1 VSEWDESTDVGGGP
15 SVREPGG
22 RDRAYVIVL
31 TGLNVGEMFK
41 LGPEALIVGR
51 GDDVGI
57 KLSDDTASRRH
68 ASIQVIEGHAFVEDL
83 NSRNGTWINGERLEG
98 ARPLRDG
105 DKIQIGSATVLKF
118 TFHDE
123 YEESFQRRMFE
134 SSLRDPLTRAFNKR
148 YLLGRLESEY
158 RFAARHQQPLSLLLM
173 DIDHFKRVNDAH
185 GHLAGDQVL
194 AGMSRKIHDS
204 IRNEDVFAR
213 YGGEEFAILCR
224 SIEVDKAAAFAERL
238 RRAVETQ
245 DHPYEGQTIHITVSI
260 GVAGLPLAE
269 PHGEDPLE
277 LMAAADDALYAAK
290 KAGRNCVHLPDGL
303 PYRPVR

>member
-1 VSEWDESTDVGGGP
+1 
-15 SVREPGG
+15 
-22 RDRAYVIVL
+22 VL
-31 TGLNVGEMFK
+31 TGINVGEMFRV
-41 LGPEALIVGR
+41 GENALVVGR
-51 GDDVGI
+51 GEDAGI
-57 KLSDDTASRRH
+57 RLSDDAASRRH
-68 ASIQVIEGHAFVEDL
+68 ASLQVIDGHAFIEDL
-83 NSRNGTWINGERLEG
+83 GSRNGTWINGERIEG

-123 YEESFQRRMFE
+123 YEETFQRRMFE

-148 YLLGRLESEY
+148 YLLGRLESEF
-158 RFAARHQQPLSLLLM
+158 RFAARHRQPLSLLLM

-194 AGMSRKIHDS
+194 AAMARKIHDD

-224 SIEVDKAAAFAERL
+224 SIEIDKAAAFAERL
-238 RRAVETQ
+238 RRAVEGQ
-245 DHPYEGQTIHITVSI
+245 EHVFEGERIHITVSI

-269 PHGEDPLE
+269 PHAGDDPLE

-290 KAGRNCVHLPDGL
+290 KAGRNRVHTAIGPHH
-303 PYRPVR
+303 R

>member
-1 VSEWDESTDVGGGP
+1 VSEWDESTDVGGEP
-15 SVREPGG
+15 SVRGPGG

-31 TGLNVGEMFK
+31 TGLNVGEMFRVGENP
-41 LGPEALIVGR
+41 LVVGR
-51 GDDVGI
+51 GDDAGI
-57 KLSDDTASRRH
+57 KLSDDAVSRRH
-68 ASIQVIEGHAFVEDL
+68 ASLQVIDGHAFVEDL
-83 NSRNGTWINGERLEG
+83 GSRNGTWINGERIQAG

-148 YLLGRLESEY
+148 YLLGRLESEF
-158 RFAARHQQPLSLLLM
+158 RFASRHQQPLSLLLM
-173 DIDHFKRVNDAH
+173 DIDHFKKVNDGH

-194 AGMSRKIHDS
+194 AEMARKVHDS

-213 YGGEEFAILCR
+213 YGGEEFAVLCR
-224 SIEVDKAAAFAERL
+224 SIELDKAAAFADRL
-238 RRAVETQ
+238 RRAVEGQ
-245 DHPYEGQTIHITVSI
+245 EHLFDGQTIKITVSV
-260 GVAGLPLAE
+260 GVAGLPLVE
-269 PHGEDPLE
+269 PHTGDDPLE

-290 KAGRNCVHLPDGL
+290 KAGRNCVHTTGGPH
-303 PYRPVR
+303 RR